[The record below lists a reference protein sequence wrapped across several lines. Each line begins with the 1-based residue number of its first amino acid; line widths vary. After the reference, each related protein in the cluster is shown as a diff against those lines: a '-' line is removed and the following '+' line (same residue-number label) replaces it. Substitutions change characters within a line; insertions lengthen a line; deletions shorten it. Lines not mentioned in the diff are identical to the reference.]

1 MRITDVEPG
10 FIFEGE
16 NPQYAQLTQL
26 LQTAR
31 EPWERNQIKW
41 RIENLRSSEALAGEP
56 GGGNGAPLDS
66 QGNYIPVLPTKE
78 WMAKNPSIVK
88 TLPNDCLPPNMQKP
102 GVLDKISNAIGKG
115 ADAVFNWADKQPNSR
130 TNLERDKQQNRDNAN
145 GVMREG
151 ADQDLG
157 NGFTLTTTE
166 FEGKTVPAVLD
177 TQDKIYWI
185 ENNTGSRNYGMSSYI
200 KIQNGKADGGRPGN
214 QTLAAIKAAGWNV
227 PETRQREPRPEPA
240 PSAPFVPKDY
250 QTGEPL
256 TKGQDGK
263 WYNKAGQER
272 DNLHGG
278 PIMPGGTAQ
287 FRSLKE
293 NSELTRIKDITS
305 RVLKG

>member
-66 QGNYIPVLPTKE
+66 QGNYIPVLPAKE
-78 WMAKNPSIVK
+78 WMARNPSIVK
-88 TLPNDCLPPNMQKP
+88 TLPNDCLPPSMQKP
-102 GVLDKISNAIGKG
+102 SIVDKIKGAIG
-115 ADAVFNWADKQPNSR
+115 
-130 TNLERDKQQNRDNAN
+130 LE
-145 GVMREG
+145 EG

-157 NGFTLTTTE
+157 NGFTLTTTNYD
-166 FEGKTVPAVLD
+166 GQNYPTVFD
-177 TQDKIYWI
+177 TQGKIYWLELTDNI
-185 ENNTGSRNYGMSSYI
+185 HTIGFGSHI
-200 KIQNGKADGGRPGN
+200 KIENGKATAGMPGK
-214 QTLAAIKAAGWNV
+214 QTLAAMKAAGWNV
-227 PETRQREPRPEPA
+227 REPRQREPEPA